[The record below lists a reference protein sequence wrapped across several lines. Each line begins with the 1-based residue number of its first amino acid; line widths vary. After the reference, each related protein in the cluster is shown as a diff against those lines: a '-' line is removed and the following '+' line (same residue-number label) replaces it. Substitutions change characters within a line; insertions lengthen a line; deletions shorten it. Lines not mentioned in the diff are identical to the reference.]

1 MDLPSGDVV
10 EYAHDP
16 LGRRIA
22 KKRNGTAAE
31 KYLWQGHTR
40 LLAVSDGSGSLKQ
53 RFDYADAHLPVAMT
67 VGSARYFLVYDQ
79 VGSLRAVM
87 DGAGSVVKTVEY
99 DSFGNVIADS
109 DATFAVPFGFAGG
122 LFDSDTGLT
131 RFGYRNYD
139 ADV

>member
-1 MDLPSGDVV
+1 
-10 EYAHDP
+10 
-16 LGRRIA
+16 
-22 KKRNGTAAE
+22 
-31 KYLWQGHTR
+31 
-40 LLAVSDGSGSLKQ
+40 
-53 RFDYADAHLPVAMT
+53 MT
-67 VGSARYFLVYDQ
+67 VGSAWYFLVYDQ
-79 VGSLRAVM
+79 VGSLRALI

-139 ADV
+139 ADVGRWTAKDPILFEGGDLDLYGYVINNPTNGVDFLELFQFCKRGGPSCMDDMVIDGHEF